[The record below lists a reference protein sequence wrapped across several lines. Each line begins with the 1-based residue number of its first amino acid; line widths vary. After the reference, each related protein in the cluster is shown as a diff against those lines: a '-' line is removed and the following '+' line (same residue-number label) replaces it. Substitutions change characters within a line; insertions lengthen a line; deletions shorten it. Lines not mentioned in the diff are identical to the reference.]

1 MTKSYLRIGGR
12 NPLALLHDLHVTY
25 RMQSANLARDVA
37 VVITTTGQDTATIEG
52 LLGAPLQ
59 GCDIL
64 EIGSGPKPTAL
75 HVLAR
80 TNRCIGIDIE
90 KAPDR
95 LTLREAAR
103 IWRENGAL
111 RLLKTTARHAL
122 GLQARYMAE
131 VSRQLGVPVADLKL
145 DIRVA
150 DAAAMPFAPASF
162 DVVYSKSVFEHLPDL
177 QPVIREARRVLR
189 PGGVACIFT
198 HLYTSHTGPH
208 DPRLFE
214 DVTALPYW
222 SHLRPTL
229 AGRVRPN
236 AYVNKLRLD
245 DYRRLFA
252 ADWPGCEFRLLP
264 ATRPSAQDLA
274 ELRAAGELAEY
285 DDEELLSSVLVTT
298 WKKPQDAPGPGPGG

>member
-1 MTKSYLRIGGR
+1 MAKSYLRIGGR
-12 NPLALLHDLHVTY
+12 NPFTILNDLHVTY
-25 RMQSANLARDVA
+25 RVQSANLARDVA
-37 VVITTTGQDTATIEG
+37 AVIATTGQDTATIEG

-59 GCDIL
+59 GRDIL

-90 KAPDR
+90 KPPER

-111 RLLKTTARHAL
+111 RLVKTTARHAL
-122 GLQARYMAE
+122 GLQARYIAE
-131 VSRQLGVPVADLKL
+131 VSRQLGVPVAELKL

-150 DAAAMPFAPASF
+150 DAAAMPFAQASF

-177 QPVIREARRVLR
+177 PAVIREARRVLR

-214 DVTALPYW
+214 DPAALPPW
-222 SHLRPTL
+222 SHLRPGL
-229 AGRVRPN
+229 SDRVRPN

-252 ADWPGCEFRLLP
+252 ADWPGCDFRLLT
-264 ATRPSAQDLA
+264 AAQPSAQDLA
-274 ELRAAGELAEY
+274 ALRAAGELAGY
-285 DDEELLSSVLVTT
+285 RDEELLASVLVTT
-298 WKKPQDAPGPGPGG
+298 WKKPPDGGAGAA